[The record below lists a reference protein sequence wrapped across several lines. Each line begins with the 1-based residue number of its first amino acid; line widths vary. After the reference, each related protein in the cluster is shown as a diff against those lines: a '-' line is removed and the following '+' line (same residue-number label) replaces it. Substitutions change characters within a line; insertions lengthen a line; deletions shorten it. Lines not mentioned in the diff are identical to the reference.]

1 MASNDYYYNQGLTI
15 FKPEYEKQKKKI
27 TDLSNANLKD
37 AKALIEANTQASIK
51 PLEEKKLTLPQ
62 QFQSAF
68 DANEIQHL
76 VNQRQLEER
85 MANLGLTDSGL
96 NRTQETALAV
106 QKMNTV
112 AAYNQRKQAAIKSL
126 DDQINEIIAT
136 GNLKK
141 QEATLNSSSALRS
154 DLLNL
159 ENNYKANAQT
169 YASDMVKADAEAE
182 AARIKAKQVS
192 LTEDQIDNAL
202 NAFIESE
209 DAYNRYLMRLQTLTG
224 YSADIIN
231 YYLTPL
237 IVAENLSHIDKGTGD
252 KKIKQQRE
260 DYNKLATGSG
270 RYGLK
275 NPVPLELQYKS
286 PYYD

>member
-1 MASNDYYYNQGLTI
+1 MASYNDYINQYYKDT
-15 FKPEYEKQKKKI
+15 KSEYEKQKKKI

-37 AKALIEANTQASIK
+37 ANALIEANTQASIK

-68 DANEIQHL
+68 DANEIQYL

-106 QKMNTV
+106 QKMNTD

-182 AARIKAKQVS
+182 AARIKAQNTTNSNKRKDFS
-192 LTEDQIDNAL
+192 TKL
-202 NAFIESE
+202 
-209 DAYNRYLMRLQTLTG
+209 G
-224 YSADIIN
+224 YMSNDDLSDSAKLAHIYDYIN
-231 YYLTPL
+231 YYDEDINSTTFLNNDIKTL
-237 IVAENLSHIDKGTGD
+237 LSAANITESDWQTYMRNRLGIASIPQAYSKEYT
-252 KKIKQQRE
+252 
-260 DYNKLATGSG
+260 SW
-270 RYGLK
+270 LK
-275 NPVPLELQYKS
+275 ASKPSLK
-286 PYYD
+286 

>member
-1 MASNDYYYNQGLTI
+1 MASYNDYINQYYKDT
-15 FKPEYEKQKKKI
+15 KSEYEKQKKKI

-37 AKALIEANTQASIK
+37 ANALIEANTQASIK

-106 QKMNTV
+106 QKMNTD

-159 ENNYKANAQT
+159 ESNYKTNAQQ

-202 NAFIESE
+202 
-209 DAYNRYLMRLQTLTG
+209 DAYMNSDDEYDKYITKLSILTGKDADAINNYLMPYLVKSNSVTIEKDDKTSKLPKGFQDL
-224 YSADIIN
+224 YESNSYIN
-231 YYLTPL
+231 
-237 IVAENLSHIDKGTGD
+237 A
-252 KKIKQQRE
+252 
-260 DYNKLATGSG
+260 YNKK
-270 RYGLK
+270 YQPNK
-275 NPVPLELQYKS
+275 
-286 PYYD
+286 